1 MDRPSDN
8 SAERPWFRR
17 FTLLVAAATLCLIF
31 LGGQVK
37 SHEAGLA
44 VPDWPTTYGQNMLLY
59 PLDKWVGGI
68 FHEHLH
74 RVFAAAVGFLC
85 IILAAWMAM
94 AEPRRWARWLGVAAL
109 GMVIVQGLFGGLT
122 VYLLLPTWVSTTH
135 ALLAQTFFL
144 LTLFIAYSQSRERRA
159 REKSTQDEGSW
170 RDAAPA
176 LLVLGL
182 VYVQLL
188 AGALMRHTESGLA
201 LPDFPA
207 MAGGW
212 KPWFDADSLAWVNAW
227 RADYRFE
234 TGQALGP
241 VTLGQLWVHFAH
253 RAGAVLVA
261 LGALYAAW
269 RAWARQDAAPAVFR
283 TAFVLVA
290 LVACQVALG
299 IVTVLSHKIP
309 LITSLHVVTGAATLG
324 CTCLLALR
332 AMPLRLR
339 SAAQTSATRVLAA
352 ASESARGRRSTFGA
366 YLELTKPRIAG
377 MVLVTAALGYYLN
390 VIGSGDFPGWLHFFA
405 AMLGIGLSGGGASAL
420 NQYIERD
427 IDARM
432 ERTRGR
438 PLPSGQLSPAA
449 ALYFGVAL
457 VLGGC
462 FVLLWQVNLLAAFL
476 TLQSAFLY
484 VLVYTPMKRLTW
496 WNTSIGAIPGAMPP
510 LIGWAAATGSLGLGG
525 WILFAV
531 LYVWQHPHF
540 FAIAWMYRED
550 YARGGLKML
559 PVVQP
564 DGRNMFAQV
573 VLYSVVLIP
582 VSLMPWLAALAG
594 WTYFVGAMLL
604 GLLMLGTGIAFAVQ
618 RDHAAARR
626 ELRASLLYLPGLLV
640 AVIIDAA
647 IRLP

>member
-1 MDRPSDN
+1 MDHAADIAPD
-8 SAERPWFRR
+8 RPWFRR
-17 FTLLVAAATLCLIF
+17 YTKLVAAATLCLIF

-59 PLDKWVGGI
+59 PIDQWVGGI

-74 RVFAAAVGFLC
+74 RVVATSLGVLC
-85 IILAAWMAM
+85 IILAVWMAL
-94 AEPRRWARWLGVAAL
+94 AERRRWARWLGVAAL

-122 VYLLLPTWVSTTH
+122 VWLLLPAWVSTTH
-135 ALLAQTFFL
+135 AILAQTFLL

-159 REKSTQDEGSW
+159 REASAGDSGSW

-176 LLVLGL
+176 LIVLAL

-201 LPDFPA
+201 IPDFPA

-212 KPWFDADSLAWVNAW
+212 RPWFDVSSVAWVNAW
-227 RADYRFE
+227 RADYAFE
-234 TGQALGP
+234 TGQALDP
-241 VTLGQLWVHFAH
+241 VTLGQIWIHFTH

-261 LGALYAAW
+261 LGAIYAAW
-269 RAWARQDAAPAVFR
+269 RAWARQDEAPAVFR

-299 IVTVLSHKIP
+299 IVTVLSHRIP
-309 LITSLHVVTGAATLG
+309 FIASLHLVIGAATLG
-324 CTCLLALR
+324 CTALLALR

-339 SAAQTSATRVLAA
+339 RAA
-352 ASESARGRRSTFGA
+352 ANAPVAVVSAVRARSTFGA
-366 YLELTKPRIAG
+366 YLELTKPRIAV
-377 MVLVTAALGYYLN
+377 MVLVTAALGYYFN
-390 VIGSGDFPGWLHFFA
+390 AITSREFPGWLQFA
-405 AMLGIGLSGGGASAL
+405 MAMLGIAMSGGGASAL
-420 NQYIERD
+420 NQYLERD
-427 IDARM
+427 VDARM

-462 FVLLWQVNLLAAFL
+462 FLLLWQVNLLAAFL

-496 WNTSIGAIPGAMPP
+496 WNTSIGAVPGAMPP
-510 LIGWAAATGSLGLGG
+510 LIGWAAATGTLDLGA
-525 WILFAV
+525 WIFFAV
-531 LYVWQHPHF
+531 LYLWQHPHF

-573 VLYSVVLIP
+573 ILFSVVLIP
-582 VSLMPWLAALAG
+582 VSLAPWLSAMSG
-594 WTYFVGAMLL
+594 WTYFIGAMLL
-604 GLLMLGTGIAFAVQ
+604 GLMMLAAGIAFTVTHSHQ
-618 RDHAAARR
+618 AARR
-626 ELRASLLYLPGLLV
+626 VLHVSLLYLPGLLL
-640 AVIIDAA
+640 AVWIDAM